1 MSDTF
6 VESDN
11 SFCDKQIIQQRKK
24 RRRIACKKYNRKRSK
39 KLSLRKNE
47 ESDSSEYNEYIRETI
62 VKKSSQL
69 EAVQDKPLELI
80 ECPE

>member
-11 SFCDKQIIQQRKK
+11 SFCDKEIIQQRKK
-24 RRRIACKKYNRKRSK
+24 RRRMACKKYNRKRSK

-47 ESDSSEYNEYIRETI
+47 ARIAPNMMNIY
-62 VKKSSQL
+62 VKLLLKKVVNLKQFKISL
-69 EAVQDKPLELI
+69 
-80 ECPE
+80 